1 MFYQLKYCFKNLKEV
16 IMKNYSKIAILSIL
30 VASAATVA
38 NIRQTIMPNFHWL
51 YVDFATTTTSG
62 HGEYSTDNG
71 AKYVEL
77 ALNGNACYDIKT
89 ENSTTQNPD
98 IIFKIWTNNQG
109 EFTLDDDGP
118 GGSMH
123 PQALLWITQ
132 PTLLK
137 VRAYSYNHNS
147 ADFMV
152 YSYINT
158 TATSASACAALD
170 GDRPFYN
177 GVSGNIERNS
187 TSAD

>member
-1 MFYQLKYCFKNLKEV
+1 MT
-16 IMKNYSKIAILSIL
+16 NYSKIAILSVL
-30 VASAATVA
+30 VASVAAVA
-38 NIRQTIMPNFHWL
+38 NIRQTIMPYFHWL

-62 HGEYSTDNG
+62 HGEYSTDNS

-98 IIFKIWTNNQG
+98 IIFKILTNNQG
-109 EFTLDDDGP
+109 EWTLDDDGP
-118 GGSMH
+118 SGSMH

-152 YSYINT
+152 YSYIHT
-158 TATSASACAALD
+158 SVTSAAACAALD
-170 GDRPFYN
+170 SNRPFFN
-177 GVSGNIERNS
+177 GVTGNIERAS
-187 TSAD
+187 TNQD